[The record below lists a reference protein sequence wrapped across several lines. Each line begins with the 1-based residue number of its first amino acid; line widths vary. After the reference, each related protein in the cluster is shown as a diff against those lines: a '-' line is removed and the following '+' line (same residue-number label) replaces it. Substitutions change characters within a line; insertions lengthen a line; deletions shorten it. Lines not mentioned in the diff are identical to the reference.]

1 MNVLSASRQA
11 PVQRLPS
18 LILFST
24 CLLLSV
30 CSFHLQADSNTAS
43 AVKAA
48 ADSVASYRGPT
59 ADADQLSYA
68 LVNGVRL
75 AYRLEGAGIAVVFVH
90 GEGYSHELW
99 TEQIADFSAGYE
111 FISYDRRG
119 HGSSDDPLTGYSE
132 TAHAHDLNALLMH
145 LGVRDAHFVV
155 NSRGGSIII
164 QFLKMY
170 EDKVRSITFADATIP
185 LVPISEQSAFYRVV
199 PFLFAPPPTLEQ
211 AVKGREGG
219 KTSSFTQVAQS
230 RPEVR
235 AVLER
240 MANQYSPRVSMNA
253 QRSDMSAP
261 IHIGPWNAY
270 DFPDMASM
278 HQPIL
283 LLVAELSDIFFKEG
297 AAEAHRLW
305 PNTQLAT
312 IAGTDHL
319 LMLEDPETFNQKVLA
334 FIAEAD
340 EIIAGRRAAAQ
351 LNPGY
356 GAAVD

>member
-1 MNVLSASRQA
+1 MK
-11 PVQRLPS
+11 VQNRPLRLLPM
-18 LILFST
+18 LMLFSS
-24 CLLLSV
+24 LALVAL
-30 CSFHLQADSNTAS
+30 CSSNLRAENVSGS
-43 AVKAA
+43 AVKASA
-48 ADSVASYRGPT
+48 VSVASYRGPT

-68 LVNGVRL
+68 MVNGVRL
-75 AYRLEGAGIAVVFVH
+75 AYRLEGAGTSVVFVH

-99 TEQIADFSAGYE
+99 TEQIAAFSAQYQ

-132 TAHAHDLNALLMH
+132 TAHAHDLNSLLMH
-145 LGVRDAHFVV
+145 LGIRDAHFVV

-170 EDKVRSITFADATIP
+170 PDQVRSITFADATIP

-199 PFLFAPPPTLEQ
+199 PNLFAPPPSLEQ
-211 AVKGREGG
+211 VLKGRDRA

-230 RPEVR
+230 RPEVL

-240 MANQYSPRVSMNA
+240 MANQYSPRVSTNP
-253 QRSDMSAP
+253 QRSDMSSP
-261 IHIGPWNAY
+261 THIGPWNDY
-270 DFPDMASM
+270 DFPNMAQM

-312 IAGTDHL
+312 VAGTDHL
-319 LMLEDPETFNQKVLA
+319 LMLEDPVVFNKLVLD
-334 FIAEAD
+334 FIAETD
-340 EIIAGRRAAAQ
+340 EVIERRRAAVRID
-351 LNPGY
+351 PGY
-356 GAAVD
+356 GAKVD